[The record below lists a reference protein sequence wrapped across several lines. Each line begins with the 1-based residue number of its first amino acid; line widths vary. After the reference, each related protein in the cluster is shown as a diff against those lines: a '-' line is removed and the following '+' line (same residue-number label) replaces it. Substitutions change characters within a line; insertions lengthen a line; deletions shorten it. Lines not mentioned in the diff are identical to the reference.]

1 MDRSEPP
8 SSPRFNADT
17 DGANGIVADAVSAEK
32 RATSGRAGDDGD
44 ILRTSRSIPDSGD
57 DIEKDDCFARFEFL
71 SIEETAEYL
80 RLDRKTV
87 YAMIRRGD
95 LPGVRRCGRTF
106 RVHRPSVISWFAA
119 KPRPVH
125 RRGE

>member
-1 MDRSEPP
+1 MAIEWSEQE
-8 SSPRFNADT
+8 SDACFN
-17 DGANGIVADAVSAEK
+17 ADAVSDGATASRADGVDR
-32 RATSGRAGDDGD
+32 RATEATPNALDHGDDLANAD
-44 ILRTSRSIPDSGD
+44 RFS
-57 DIEKDDCFARFEFL
+57 RFEFL

-119 KPRPVH
+119 KSRPVH
-125 RRGE
+125 RRGER